1 MQTASGSD
9 AHPLMKFVCLLIII
23 TRALAN
29 ITSPPHLFKNEKKK
43 KKDVKEY
50 TKCDTQ
56 LQVQKVIEDEGQT
69 AWRKSCALLK
79 SRSFL
84 SAHI

>member
-1 MQTASGSD
+1 M
-9 AHPLMKFVCLLIII
+9 
-23 TRALAN
+23 
-29 ITSPPHLFKNEKKK
+29 KKK

-56 LQVQKVIEDEGQT
+56 LQVQKVIEDEGQE

-84 SAHI
+84 LAHN